1 MKRLSMGAALGGLAV
16 YLFDPELGEERRER
30 LFSLWRKNRGS
41 AVQVGRAASQ
51 AAESA
56 RPLARRMTK
65 AVGRGDW
72 AEALDRGR
80 PMVSLSKLIGAAAV
94 GGALVYFL
102 DPVKGSERRQ
112 WLLSA
117 WLKMRHSTLEAGRQA
132 ARQTAKAVKPHANRV
147 SDQVADASRAS
158 SPRPADMR

>member
-1 MKRLSMGAALGGLAV
+1 VNRLTVGAALGGLAV

-30 LFSLWRKNRGS
+30 VLSLWQENRAS
-41 AVQVGRAASQ
+41 AVQAGRAVSQ

-72 AEALDRGR
+72 AEAFDRGR
-80 PMVSLSKLIGAAAV
+80 PAISLPKLIGAAAIA
-94 GGALVYFL
+94 GTLVYLL

-112 WLLSA
+112 RLLSA
-117 WLKMRHSTLEAGRQA
+117 WQEKRHSTLEAARQA
-132 ARQTAKAVKPHANRV
+132 ARQAAKAVTTHADRV
-147 SDQVADASRAS
+147 SDQVAGAAEGVTSKIR
-158 SPRPADMR
+158 

>member
-1 MKRLSMGAALGGLAV
+1 MKRLTMGAALGGLTV

-30 LFSLWRKNRGS
+30 LLSLWREYRGG
-41 AVQVGRAASQ
+41 AVQAGRAVSQ

-72 AEALDRGR
+72 AEAFDRGR
-80 PMVSLSKLIGAAAV
+80 PAVGLPKLIGAAAI
-94 GGALVYFL
+94 GGSLVYFL

-112 WLLSA
+112 WLLA
-117 WLKMRHSTLEAGRQA
+117 ALEAGRQA
-132 ARQTAKAVKPHANRV
+132 ARRTAKAVKPHAGRA
-147 SDQVADASRAS
+147 SDQVPEAVGGVNSKVH
-158 SPRPADMR
+158 